1 MYIQSD
7 IDRAVMLIKAGYI
20 SIDML
25 KDAQF
30 KVEVVVKLIVDGF
43 MTIEEIQDATLKQ
56 SVQEELDKRVEG

>member
-25 KDAQF
+25 KDVQF
-30 KVEVVVKLIVDGF
+30 KVMVVVTLIDDGF